1 MFSFHHKNWLSP
13 YRRTADRVTDATG
26 SRTVNRRDVTSS
38 LLGLGMIST
47 CISGVV
53 SHVATAAEPNLEH
66 PVAFV
71 WAGYDDPD
79 FYPDYVSK
87 YGRPPNFGLYG
98 DEEEA
103 LQKMRAGYQP
113 DVMLPCAYVVD
124 RWYKAGLLGSIDT
137 AALTHWE
144 DVIPSLRQADGG
156 VIDGQRVMVPTDW
169 GITSVIYRTDIAPE
183 YVGNESYEILWDAKY
198 KGRLATI
205 DSQIDGASVAALYAG
220 LDPFNLSLDEIE
232 AVRSLLQEQRA
243 LLRMYTSDNTSIT
256 QSLASGEVVAALG
269 WSTDYA
275 NLKAEGIPVSFMQPS
290 EGVMT
295 WICGVAIHAKSRFRE
310 MAHEI
315 IDAMISP
322 EGGAYTIREN
332 GTGVANRKAFDL
344 VEPELLTSLGLERD
358 PESVLQNGV
367 MQRSQRNAD
376 AIAVMFE
383 EVKLGL

>member
-1 MFSFHHKNWLSP
+1 MSSEHHKQRVSKG
-13 YRRTADRVTDATG
+13 RRSVERVTYVTG
-26 SRTVNRRDVTSS
+26 ACAVSRRDVTTR
-38 LLGLGMIST
+38 LLGLGLIST
-47 CISGVV
+47 CIPGVV
-53 SHVATAAEPNLEH
+53 SHVATAAETKLEH

-79 FYPDYVSK
+79 FYPDYVLK

-137 AALTHWE
+137 SALSHWE
-144 DVIPSLRQADGG
+144 DVIPSLRQAEGG
-156 VIDGQRVMVPTDW
+156 VIDGHRVMVPTDW
-169 GITSVIYRTDIAPE
+169 GVTSVIYRTDIAPE
-183 YVGNESYEILWDAKY
+183 YVGNESYEILWDPKY

-205 DSQIDGASVAALYAG
+205 DSQIDGVSVAALYAG
-220 LDPFNLSLDEIE
+220 LDPFNMSLDDIE
-232 AVRSLLQEQRA
+232 TVRSVLQKQRV

-275 NLKAEGIPVSFMQPS
+275 NLKAEGVPVRFMQPS

-322 EGGAYTIREN
+322 DGGAFAIREN

-344 VEPELLTSLGLERD
+344 VEPELLISLGLNRD
-358 PESVLQNGV
+358 PEGVLKNGV

-376 AIAVMFE
+376 AIAVMYE